1 VVESS
6 ISRELPLSN
15 TKRMD
20 SLAGVQKLF
29 VDAADEPE
37 LGDVTRQMYLK
48 APEPKDQAS
57 IGHGKFADMGD
68 DDKRAL

>member
-1 VVESS
+1 
-6 ISRELPLSN
+6 
-15 TKRMD
+15 MD

-57 IGHGKFADMGD
+57 IGMGIL
-68 DDKRAL
+68 RTWAMMISGRMRIAW